1 MTRSIQPPEGCG
13 WSERRSTSDDYVT
26 HLGAVHLAT
35 LRNIGFVNADVLAR
49 FGRAP
54 LRRIHS
60 ACIEREK
67 LDASRASA
75 DDRLFGL
82 GHSLALAKEDETQGG
97 RGV

>member
-13 WSERRSTSDDYVT
+13 WSERRSSSDDYVT

-35 LRNIGFVNADVLAR
+35 LRNIGFVNAEVLAR

-67 LDASRASA
+67 LDAFRASA
-75 DDRLFGL
+75 DHRLPRFGHVD
-82 GHSLALAKEDETQGG
+82 GPGDEDETQGG